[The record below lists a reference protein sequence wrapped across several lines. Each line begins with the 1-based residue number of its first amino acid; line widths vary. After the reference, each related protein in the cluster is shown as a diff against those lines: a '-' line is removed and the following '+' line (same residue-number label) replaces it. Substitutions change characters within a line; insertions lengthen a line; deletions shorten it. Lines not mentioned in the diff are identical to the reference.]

1 MKNKLFINT
10 RMVFLLLLSE
20 SYNKDFFSK
29 YNINYRDL
37 LILRMI
43 EASSNITEYQISSI
57 LTISQQRTNTI
68 ISKLKNLNYLT
79 AYKNNQEK
87 ILKKYLTIT
96 NSGKELLKESS
107 FDLEEVLKRYPQLN
121 SESIIKIYEGLREVS
136 NLLGLVDFEESYK

>member
-79 AYKNNQEK
+79 AYKDNQEK